1 MNDDKQAVHNL
12 RRPLKKAAAVLAAA
26 VLLLSS
32 GCNKAQPETELFS
45 LLLEKQEQEQR
56 QEQEER
62 QGENV
67 ILLTHSATAFSTTQ
81 KIAGRFK
88 MALEEKSGGRF
99 RVEIF
104 PDDTLGHVNDSDRP
118 LLNQTVEMRIGPAA
132 TDTMGAM
139 LWASTLSDASLEEID
154 KLLKDGEARRMLEE
168 ECEAK
173 GIKLLA
179 VFPAHYCV
187 LTGNERIDEAEDFS
201 KLEMRIFTSNTTEG
215 AYWQSLGAQ
224 TRVYDIHQVFSALQ
238 QGLVNSQENTL
249 PLIVSN
255 SIHRLQKYL
264 ILTNH
269 KIYFECMLVGM
280 DFYDSLSEEEQKLLT
295 ETAQEM
301 VDYAREMDERELEA
315 CTEVLSE
322 SGVETVELPDEV
334 LRRMRE
340 TGGPVVEAALR
351 AEAGDEKIDRLLTAL
366 RGE

>member
-1 MNDDKQAVHNL
+1 MISRLCIFYAV
-12 RRPLKKAAAVLAAA
+12 RLKKRRLFWRRLFYCCPPAAIRHSRRRSFL
-26 VLLLSS
+26 
-32 GCNKAQPETELFS
+32 S

-56 QEQEER
+56 QEQKER

-179 VFPAHYCV
+179 VFPAHYRV

-201 KLEMRIFTSNTTEG
+201 KLEMRILDFQYDRRGLLAESRS
-215 AYWQSLGAQ
+215 ADQSL
-224 TRVYDIHQVFSALQ
+224 
-238 QGLVNSQENTL
+238 
-249 PLIVSN
+249 
-255 SIHRLQKYL
+255 
-264 ILTNH
+264 
-269 KIYFECMLVGM
+269 
-280 DFYDSLSEEEQKLLT
+280 
-295 ETAQEM
+295 
-301 VDYAREMDERELEA
+301 
-315 CTEVLSE
+315 
-322 SGVETVELPDEV
+322 
-334 LRRMRE
+334 
-340 TGGPVVEAALR
+340 
-351 AEAGDEKIDRLLTAL
+351 
-366 RGE
+366 

>member
-1 MNDDKQAVHNL
+1 MNDDKQAVHIL

-173 GIKLLA
+173 GIKILA
-179 VFPAHYCV
+179 VFPAHYRV
-187 LTGNERIDEAEDFS
+187 LTGNERI
-201 KLEMRIFTSNTTEG
+201 IFTSNTTEG

-280 DFYDSLSEEEQKLLT
+280 DFYDSLSGEEQKLLT